1 MKTSPQENG
10 QDLTTKILNSASFK
24 EYVAKKTSF
33 GWVLSAI
40 MLLIYYGFIVVL
52 AFAPELLGS
61 PISANGVM
69 TWGIPVGLG
78 VIFSCFILTGIYVRR
93 ANAEFDDMNAAI
105 LKESGL

>member
-1 MKTSPQENG
+1 MKTSSQKNG

-33 GWVLSAI
+33 GWILSVI
-40 MLLIYYGFIVVL
+40 MLLIYYGFVVTL
-52 AFAPELLGS
+52 AFSPELLGT

>member
-1 MKTSPQENG
+1 MKTSSQTEE
-10 QDLTTKILNSASFK
+10 QALVERILNSANFK
-24 EYVAKKTSF
+24 EYVAKKTLF

-40 MLLIYYGFIVVL
+40 MLLIYYGFIIAL
-52 AFAPELLGS
+52 AFAPELLGT
-61 PISANGVM
+61 PVSANGVM

>member
-33 GWVLSAI
+33 GWILSAI

-78 VIFSCFILTGIYVRR
+78 VIFFLFYFNGHLRAPCQRR
-93 ANAEFDDMNAAI
+93 I
-105 LKESGL
+105 